1 MHIAQGRRLSAFQIR
16 PRLAVLVA
24 CLLMLFLMRFLAV
37 GWQRMLLNADSVNG
51 DQGAYLQMGL
61 DLREKGALSDGTRNP
76 LYPALLATFADRE
89 WRYFTYA
96 KFLSLAF
103 GLLSILAV
111 YGVGRRLFGLP
122 TALVAALLL
131 SINME
136 FILHSTFALA
146 ESLLVLCTLCAWF
159 LMVRALQDR
168 NSVWLWGAAGGLSGL
183 AYLAKGT
190 GQLAAA
196 CFVLAVLVLYGP
208 RKMPWRAL
216 GVFALVYSLL
226 ALPLWIYNWSV
237 FGSPTFNM
245 AITHQMWMDKWEQNF
260 VSDASQLPTIWTYWQ
275 THTLSEAGMRAW
287 NGLTAMR
294 FFLVKMLWPTR
305 SVTLDRFLLSAW
317 SGAVLVIMVGGLL
330 LARQRVWAFVCRHR
344 EAVVLTAMMGATFYV
359 LFAWY
364 IAIVPLPIRFTL
376 PLLPLLLL
384 FIAAGLAGIGQ
395 WALTPRSMPLWSKL
409 ILGFVGLLLGL
420 YVGQWFVVSGLA
432 NGRALGQSP
441 FDADSAFNS
450 DSEQP
455 LLWVSSGHSS
465 QPVGVLVGAGSSL
478 PGWRHSDRLRFVRL
492 PTDIGNSAELDVFL
506 DAKNIEY
513 VVVDAAMA
521 ERSREEVR
529 RRLGVEEITGDRITL
544 GAWPSNWALG
554 FVYPDGPCKWCVF
567 RRAISGSPAYPVDFV
582 LGGAIRLAGYD
593 IATHDFRR
601 GAQLT
606 LTLYWESLKPVDTD
620 YTVFTQLLGPDSQL
634 HGQVDRQ
641 PVDGRWPTSRWLPGQ
656 RFTDKFTIPVDEGAP
671 PGQYGMLVGLYDL
684 TTGQRM
690 AVTLDG
696 QPVPDNA
703 IALHRL
709 TLVEGKKE

>member
-1 MHIAQGRRLSAFQIR
+1 
-16 PRLAVLVA
+16 
-24 CLLMLFLMRFLAV
+24 
-37 GWQRMLLNADSVNG
+37 
-51 DQGAYLQMGL
+51 
-61 DLREKGALSDGTRNP
+61 
-76 LYPALLATFADRE
+76 
-89 WRYFTYA
+89 
-96 KFLSLAF
+96 
-103 GLLSILAV
+103 
-111 YGVGRRLFGLP
+111 
-122 TALVAALLL
+122 
-131 SINME
+131 
-136 FILHSTFALA
+136 
-146 ESLLVLCTLCAWF
+146 
-159 LMVRALQDR
+159 
-168 NSVWLWGAAGGLSGL
+168 
-183 AYLAKGT
+183 
-190 GQLAAA
+190 
-196 CFVLAVLVLYGP
+196 
-208 RKMPWRAL
+208 
-216 GVFALVYSLL
+216 
-226 ALPLWIYNWSV
+226 
-237 FGSPTFNM
+237 
-245 AITHQMWMDKWEQNF
+245 
-260 VSDASQLPTIWTYWQ
+260 
-275 THTLSEAGMRAW
+275 
-287 NGLTAMR
+287 
-294 FFLVKMLWPTR
+294 
-305 SVTLDRFLLSAW
+305 
-317 SGAVLVIMVGGLL
+317 
-330 LARQRVWAFVCRHR
+330 
-344 EAVVLTAMMGATFYV
+344 
-359 LFAWY
+359 
-364 IAIVPLPIRFTL
+364 
-376 PLLPLLLL
+376 
-384 FIAAGLAGIGQ
+384 
-395 WALTPRSMPLWSKL
+395 
-409 ILGFVGLLLGL
+409 
-420 YVGQWFVVSGLA
+420 VGQWFVVSGLT

-554 FVYPDGPCKWCVF
+554 FVYPDAPCKWCVF

-656 RFTDKFTIPVDEGAP
+656 RFTDKFIIPVDEGAP